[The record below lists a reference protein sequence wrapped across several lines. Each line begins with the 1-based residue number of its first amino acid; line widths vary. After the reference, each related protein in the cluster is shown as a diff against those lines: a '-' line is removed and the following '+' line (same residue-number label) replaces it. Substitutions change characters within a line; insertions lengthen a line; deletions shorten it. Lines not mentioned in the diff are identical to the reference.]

1 VLPGD
6 ITKETDVE
14 GIFAKAVEKFGTIDT
29 VINASGTLT
38 AGAIAELE
46 PAKWWAE
53 YVRINPTTLSEYA
66 LGLMSAGNQC
76 KGPIQS
82 CVLLHQDR
90 WR

>member
-53 YVRINPTTLSEYA
+53 YVRTDPAAHSE
-66 LGLMSAGNQC
+66 Q
-76 KGPIQS
+76 
-82 CVLLHQDR
+82 R
-90 WR
+90 WG